1 MKTVEIKSS
10 ELRDRIDSIH
20 GCIIAYSRAYN
31 DKRFSELD
39 KIQGDII
46 RKIENLCGLLKVDYN
61 AFSSASFSMI
71 AQIRTGRFTT
81 EKETKEKKISVLS
94 PAGFRKFVKEEIL
107 RDKYGLEFVSPVK
120 PKMVKDDNGNMRP
133 MTEAEKEQARL
144 NKIAYLE
151 KQLAKLKA

>member
-1 MKTVEIKSS
+1 MKTIEIKSS

-31 DKRFSELD
+31 DKRFDELD
-39 KIQGDII
+39 KIQADVI
-46 RKIENLCGLLKVDYN
+46 RKVENLCGLLKVDCDV
-61 AFSSASFSMI
+61 FSAASFAMI
-71 AQIRTGRFTT
+71 AQIRTGRFIT
-81 EKETKEKKISVLS
+81 EKDTKEKKISVLS

-107 RDKYGLEFVSPVK
+107 RDKYGLEFVTPAR

-151 KQLAKLKA
+151 KQLARLKA

>member
-39 KIQGDII
+39 KIQSDII
-46 RKIENLCGLLKVDYN
+46 RKIENLCGLLKVDSTI
-61 AFSSASFSMI
+61 FSASTFATV

>member
-31 DKRFSELD
+31 DGRFSELD
-39 KIQGDII
+39 NIQADII
-46 RKIENLCGLLKVDYN
+46 RKVENLCGLLKVDSST
-61 AFSSASFSMI
+61 FSASTFATV

-81 EKETKEKKISVLS
+81 EKDTKEKKISILS
-94 PAGFRKFVKEEIL
+94 AAGFRKFVKEEIL
-107 RDKYGLEFVSPVK
+107 RDKYHLEFVSPVK

-144 NKIAYLE
+144 NKISYLE